1 MFKLWASAKVRD
13 KLVTEKKLQLLLI
26 EKEVSSDG
34 LTASTDTML
43 FYIKMSNTLTVF
55 WVESNK
61 SSLRLQPFPQH
72 YLFPT
77 SKKKKK
83 KVRCWD
89 LGQNQILTK
98 RGWNLSEKNFILM
111 EVQYLKPV

>member
-83 KVRCWD
+83 KWD
-89 LGQNQILTK
+89 VEIWVKTK
-98 RGWNLSEKNFILM
+98 YWQKEAEI
-111 EVQYLKPV
+111 